1 MYCIEKIAS
10 LLGSLVTYILPFIF
24 NPGHK
29 WEEVTSGKLNTRL
42 KKEKVLPQYYDICI
56 AEDKELS
63 LQQKERLSSNNDKCN
78 TILNISSFLFAA
90 QIAIITWKDN
100 YLFLLFPTFL
110 TACSIFLVLM
120 RDRVGVVQYV
130 SLKPLL
136 DRHMTKKKI
145 KKKIIE
151 DFHCSLHHNNCVI
164 NFKTGIYSAA
174 RRILIISIFLTML
187 LMLVLTFFINESQGN
202 GDEKPVN
209 IFNIFISM

>member
-1 MYCIEKIAS
+1 MHYIEKIAS
-10 LLGSLVTYILPFIF
+10 FFGSSVTYILLFIF

-29 WEEVTSGKLNTRL
+29 WKEVTSGKLSTPF
-42 KKEKVLPQYYDICI
+42 KCEEILPEYYDMCI
-56 AEDKELS
+56 AGDKELS

-100 YLFLLFPTFL
+100 YLFLLFPASL

-130 SLKPLL
+130 SVKQILN
-136 DRHMTKKKI
+136 RHMNKKTI

-151 DFHCSLHHNNCVI
+151 DFQRVLHHNDCVI
-164 NFKTGIYSAA
+164 NFKIGIYSAA

-187 LMLVLTFFINESQGN
+187 LMIMLTFFINAPLEN
-202 GDEKPVN
+202 GDKKA
-209 IFNIFISM
+209 IDILNIFISL